1 LFYQILLLDANREL
15 EAQSFE
21 SAQARYEQ
29 SAALAAAGQASRLDE
44 FSARVDMENQRP
56 LQRNADM
63 LYENALDSFKT
74 ILGLPREQA
83 VTLKGTLDYEGAGI
97 TGGTVRGESLDSQAA
112 LAAITTYSLQN
123 KAVGLD
129 TAGLLK
135 SIEALEAQRK
145 AAINSAY
152 VPALRLAWNAS
163 PVYSNDTWADSGG
176 SFSASLKM
184 SLDNLLPW
192 STAKTQ
198 IDAVGDSIRAAQI
211 QLSETLQTRESRIA
225 QYTRTIEKTKETI
238 EAAKLN
244 VELAQS
250 AYEMY
255 EEAYRKGAADY
266 QQLRNAADSLLQ
278 AQNQVQQEQ
287 YTFISAILDLE
298 KEYNIPFGT
307 L

>member
-1 LFYQILLLDANREL
+1 VRKLFYHILLLDANREL

-21 SAQARYEQ
+21 SAQARHEQ

-56 LQRNADM
+56 ALRNAEM
-63 LYENALDSFKT
+63 LYENALDSFRT
-74 ILGLPREQA
+74 ILGLPRELA
-83 VTLKGTLDYEGAGI
+83 VTLEGTLDYEGAGI
-97 TGGTVRGESLDSQAA
+97 TGGTARGESLE
-112 LAAITTYSLQN
+112 
-123 KAVGLD
+123 

-145 AAINSAY
+145 AVVNSAY

-163 PVYSNDTWADSGG
+163 PMYSNDTWNDSAG
-176 SFSASLKM
+176 SFSVSLGM
-184 SLDNLLPW
+184 SIDNFLPW
-192 STAKTQ
+192 SAAKTQ
-198 IDAVGDSIRAAQI
+198 IDAAADSIRAAQI
-211 QLSETLQTRESRIA
+211 QLTESQQNRESRIA

-238 EAAKLN
+238 DAAKLN
-244 VELAQS
+244 VELARS
-250 AYEMY
+250 TYEMY
-255 EEAYRKGAADY
+255 EDAYRKGAADY

-278 AQNQVQQEQ
+278 AQNRVQQEQ
-287 YTFISAILDLE
+287 YNFISALLDLE